1 MHRASSKARRV
12 TSAPP
17 VRRVIPV
24 RRVKRAPLVQL
35 VLPERQALSPVRRE
49 IRERM
54 ALPVQPGLKVILA
67 RRERPDLRAPL
78 ELPAQLDR
86 LAQKE
91 IPENL
96 AEQVRQGMTAPQA
109 QPVPRETP
117 ARMEPPARLD
127 RGGKPARPDPLVQM
141 DLLGPLEQMD
151 QQGRPARVEFRDRLD
166 PRAPQGLKAPLVRTV
181 R

>member
-1 MHRASSKARRV
+1 MPRDSSRV
-12 TSAPP
+12 QRETPAPP

-24 RRVKRAPLVQL
+24 RRVKLAPLVPL

-109 QPVPRETP
+109 QPVPRETQ
-117 ARMEPPARLD
+117 AQMEPQ
-127 RGGKPARPDPLVQM
+127 ARPAHKGFKALPVLPESSQ
-141 DLLGPLEQMD
+141 
-151 QQGRPARVEFRDRLD
+151 PA
-166 PRAPQGLKAPLVRTV
+166 APPASY
-181 R
+181 